1 MEAESSV
8 EYAAAEARR
17 ELARELPSALLLI
30 TDRYRAALP
39 LTDAVHKAVQA
50 GVRWVRVREP
60 DLDLFG
66 YMSLCHALIDA
77 VGNERVTWSVRPSA
91 YLLMRSSYPELMLA
105 VHLTSADAS
114 WSAPEDSLMVGR
126 SAHSGDAGHADDA
139 VTYRLFAPVFATAS
153 KPGVAPAGLSALAHA
168 AQIAESPVIALG
180 GITALNAHACLS
192 AGAAAV
198 AVCGGVMGA
207 PSVERAV
214 RSYLETLG
222 GAIGP

>member
-1 MEAESSV
+1 MEAESSD
-8 EYAAAEARR
+8 EFADADGRR
-17 ELARELPSALLLI
+17 ERALALPSTLLLI
-30 TDRYRAALP
+30 TDRHRAALP
-39 LTDAVHKAVQA
+39 LTNTLQEAAQA

-60 DLDLFG
+60 DLELFA

-91 YLLMRSSYPELMLA
+91 YLLMRSSYPEMMLA
-105 VHLTSADAS
+105 VHLTSADAP
-114 WSAPEDSLMVGR
+114 WGAPEDSLMVGR
-126 SAHSGDAGHADDA
+126 SVHSGDAARDDRA
-139 VTYRLFAPVFATAS
+139 ISYRLFAPVFATAS

-180 GITALNAHACLS
+180 GITALNAHECLS

-214 RSYLETLG
+214 RSYLEPLG
-222 GAIGP
+222 GAIGL